1 MINLKNLTTEKQN
14 PNSKNIDEVST
25 FDMLKIINDEDKT
38 VALAVEKILPDI
50 AKAVDITA
58 EKLSKGGKVFYIGA
72 GTSGRLGILDAVEC
86 PPTFGVD
93 YDMFQG
99 IIAGGY
105 SAIFKAVEGAEDS
118 LTLAENDLKERN
130 FSNKDIL
137 VGIAASGRTP
147 YVLGGLKY
155 ARSLG
160 AITFALACGENPQIA
175 EFADILLNPI
185 TGGEAI
191 TGSTRLKAGTAQKMV
206 LNMLSTGAMIKLGK
220 VYGNLMVDVKTSNEK
235 LSERAINIVM
245 TATDHLREECIKA
258 LKQSDGHAKTAIF
271 MLLTKLSFEESQK
284 ILNSIPNL
292 KEALKK
298 YE

>member
-14 PNSKNIDEVST
+14 PNSKNIDELST

-58 EKLSKGGKVFYIGA
+58 EKLSKGGKIFYIGA

-155 ARSLG
+155 ARSIG